1 MKPIAEAYKDFP
13 ILTRTH
19 RGKRIAY
26 LDSGATTQIP
36 VPVMKALETH
46 MANHNGNPHRGAH
59 VLAMEASEAYE
70 GARDVVQRFIN
81 ARKREEIIFTRNTTE
96 NRHHYSRAS
105 CKSCDLAICMPS
117 DRGHFGIYVP
127 R

>member
-96 NRHHYSRAS
+96 SLNLIAHS
-105 CKSCDLAICMPS
+105 
-117 DRGHFGIYVP
+117 
-127 R
+127 